1 MKMDIVETSN
11 LELDNNLIHPFVRV
25 HIVNMQNGCYLKKKD
40 ISKQAV
46 YMIETI
52 TVNNMKD

>member
-1 MKMDIVETSN
+1 MDIVETSN